1 MTNTAEFDL
10 CLQRLASLENEV
22 KQLRLDVEQIAQLQ
36 AKLQTVS
43 ENAAPSNVSSAI
55 NYVFLLHVPTGLL
68 IKYRV
73 SYRQGVLGSIN
84 SAGLL
89 EELRRIARTTQP
101 TPTPPQEADASED
114 ISFQFEEHAISVES
128 VGHVMMA
135 VVTDSQPEF
144 HLRQRMRQH
153 LREINTLYRLG
164 LGDYEGQP
172 DRLPMVEW
180 FLDELM

>member
-1 MTNTAEFDL
+1 MINTAEFNL
-10 CLQRLASLENEV
+10 CLQRLTSLESEV
-22 KQLRLDVEQIAQLQ
+22 KRLRLDVAEIT
-36 AKLQTVS
+36 KLQTKLQAGIES
-43 ENAAPSNVSSAI
+43 TSTSSVSSAI

-73 SYRQGVLGSIN
+73 SYRLGVLGSIN
-84 SAGLL
+84 SASLL
-89 EELRRIARTTQP
+89 EELRQIARAASPNTDEGTENVP
-101 TPTPPQEADASED
+101 TNDV
-114 ISFQFEEHAISVES
+114 SFQFEDHSVTVETF
-128 VGHVMMA
+128 GYVMMA